1 VGTSLSRIISRLEKH
16 LEGTQFEHDQSAHGR
31 KGAGKHKDLVKGL
44 AKIFSEPYEG
54 ASVFAGKAPPMA
66 GFHVLIAG
74 NKGKIQQHFPNTYS
88 ASGLWTDES
97 GKAFVEPSFY
107 AHASLSADPKKVLAA
122 AEKARTENEQQSVGV
137 VYRGKEKLDGFNE
150 AHAYRI
156 TSPGHAMVEL
166 IDPKPAKVR
175 AAKEMMKKM
184 YGASQVTLTAVQ
196 VKWLS

>member
-1 VGTSLSRIISRLEKH
+1 MGTLSRLIKH
-16 LEGTQFEHDQSAHGR
+16 LEGTAHDHDQASHGR
-31 KGAGKHKDLVKGL
+31 KGGGGHKDLVKGL

-54 ASVFAGKAPPMA
+54 ASVFVGKSPPME

-74 NKGKIQQHFPNTYS
+74 DKGKIQQHFPNTYS

-107 AHASLSADPKKVLAA
+107 AHAGLNADPRVVLQL
-122 AEKARTENEQQSVGV
+122 AEKARTENDQQSVGV
-137 VYRGKEKLDGFNE
+137 VYRGQEKLDGFE
-150 AHAYRI
+150 DKHAYRI

-175 AAKEMMKKM
+175 AAKEMMKRM

-196 VKWLS
+196 VKWLGG